1 MIRSVVSKKISH
13 NVARRVDAIGDRPT
27 AFPRTRAGHIGGGD
41 GTAGRAH
48 KAVERK
54 ARVVVKPR
62 NRAGGVDCVGNS
74 AGARSR
80 GGERGD
86 HPGRGAHKTATTL
99 LPLMEYPVIVPAV
112 LIPPT
117 NVP

>member
-27 AFPRTRAGHIGGGD
+27 AFPRTRAGHIEGGD

-54 ARVVVKPR
+54 ARVVVKPAIVPAVLIALATVPVPAPEAANVVITPAEVR
-62 NRAGGVDCVGNS
+62 TK
-74 AGARSR
+74 
-80 GGERGD
+80 
-86 HPGRGAHKTATTL
+86 PLTTL